1 MISDPLGSRLSPLDP
16 RLVVTFLRVRLYFLD
31 LLTITV
37 GAPGMDAALV
47 KLALDAQR
55 RLSDSR
61 DGEENFAALGNFAV
75 FALCSRA
82 LLELTFGP
90 LLRSNLPVG
99 FE

>member
-1 MISDPLGSRLSPLDP
+1 M
-16 RLVVTFLRVRLYFLD
+16 VTFLRVRLYFLD

-61 DGEENFAALGNFAV
+61 DGDFAALGNFAV
-75 FALCSRA
+75 SALYSRA